1 MEQQPH
7 LLGSGTY
14 IIHKTD
20 ERHQCQGNHEPGVFK
35 STRQEIGQSPEIEN
49 DSPATQRYACVR
61 TAFIGLVNNI
71 ASVSYSKIKKFCHKQ
86 QNQYNQVI
94 HYIKLS
100 SFISKLRTGSRRGI
114 TSSPIKSKKSL

>member
-100 SFISKLRTGSRRGI
+100 SFISKLRTGLVEESHLH
-114 TSSPIKSKKSL
+114 P